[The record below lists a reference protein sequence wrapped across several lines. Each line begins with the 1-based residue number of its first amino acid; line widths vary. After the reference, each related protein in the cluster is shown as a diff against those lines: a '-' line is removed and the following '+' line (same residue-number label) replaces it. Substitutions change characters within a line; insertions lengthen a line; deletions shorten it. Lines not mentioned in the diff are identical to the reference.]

1 MPAMCLLTICVFAAG
16 PSFTQVATSSP
27 SADAATL
34 RGPSFISDAKF
45 TGSTLA
51 GWHTLGRADWRVE
64 NGELIG
70 KATGNGSWL
79 VLDRSY
85 QDTGFYA
92 AFRCTGVCDTG
103 ILLRMTKTVAGI
115 NGTYLSIRGTEITG
129 ENLTLDP
136 QGNIVDREK
145 LENAAG
151 MIRYAPPR
159 LDPTVLPPSALVTV
173 PRSYVGL
180 RNGEWNEIEIILDAN
195 IDLPECNT
203 PRPELCCFSGQVLPI
218 ARACAGKIDMRPALC
233 ECQHRGAADTAR
245 ASDDQRSAAGE
256 TLQINA
262 HVITPKFIA
271 NVIKRSCA
279 LVRCGE
285 LRDGDINKTG
295 LKKSI

>member
-1 MPAMCLLTICVFAAG
+1 MESHARDVPAHNLCFRRRPELY
-16 PSFTQVATSSP
+16 P
-27 SADAATL
+27 
-34 RGPSFISDAKF
+34 
-45 TGSTLA
+45 GSNQQPI
-51 GWHTLGRADWRVE
+51 GRRSNPPRSQLWRVE

-159 LDPTVLPPSALVTV
+159 LDPTVLPHLPRLPSQG
-173 PRSYVGL
+173 PM
-180 RNGEWNEIEIILDAN
+180 
-195 IDLPECNT
+195 
-203 PRPELCCFSGQVLPI
+203 SGYETES
-218 ARACAGKIDMRPALC
+218 GMR
-233 ECQHRGAADTAR
+233 
-245 ASDDQRSAAGE
+245 
-256 TLQINA
+256 
-262 HVITPKFIA
+262 
-271 NVIKRSCA
+271 
-279 LVRCGE
+279 
-285 LRDGDINKTG
+285 
-295 LKKSI
+295 